1 MGWICH
7 KCSTYNDDADSSCLV
22 CGMGKDESILKQK
35 EAKAL
40 EKVKPPKPKTEEK
53 PKIVEKPKI
62 ADKPKVVDKPKVY
75 EPEDDSSIKPF
86 LITVGILAFI
96 FIITCIILRDN
107 WKVLQYI
114 VAIVSTIVTSIAL
127 VGISFFLEDEFY
139 DEHYFY
145 GQIGSLILTAI
156 NGLLFIF
163 IGLDYSVIALFIG
176 FECLIA
182 AIVYGII
189 AYIDYDIIWMSLIS
203 IALNI
208 AIIICGF
215 VL

>member
-53 PKIVEKPKI
+53 PKI
-62 ADKPKVVDKPKVY
+62 ADKPKVYEPVYY

-163 IGLDYSVIALFIG
+163 IGLDYSVITLFIG

>member
-7 KCSTYNDDADSSCLV
+7 KCSTFNDDADSSCLV

-53 PKIVEKPKI
+53 PKIV
-62 ADKPKVVDKPKVY
+62 DKPKVY
-75 EPEDDSSIKPF
+75 EPEDGSSIKPF

-139 DEHYFY
+139 NEHYFY

-203 IALNI
+203 IGLNI